1 MMANNLFRVMAAAIC
16 ILILGGCAG
25 VQTDPVVSF
34 EQMLTSAGFRMKA
47 ADTPEKLARL
57 QTLPPQRIVPRN
69 KDGRVYY
76 LGADPDQKALYV
88 GDEQAYRNYL
98 DLRMAKQ
105 DAEDSHEST
114 MKRMAEMEMDYEFSM
129 EMDEGK

>member
-1 MMANNLFRVMAAAIC
+1 MTKNNLFKFIASVAF

-25 VQTDPVVSF
+25 VQPDPTVSF
-34 EQMLTSAGFRMKA
+34 EQMLTTAGFRLKA

-57 QTLPPQRIVPRN
+57 QTLPTRRIVPRT

-76 LGADPDQKALYV
+76 LFADPDQKALYV
-88 GDEQAYRNYL
+88 GDAQAYQNYL

-105 DAEDSHEST
+105 DAEEHYHSPGE
-114 MKRMAEMEMDYEFSM
+114 RMGQMEMDYEFSM
-129 EMDEGK
+129 EMDEGR